1 MRVRLMAGAPITT
14 LRASAPRRI
23 LGVVMLG
30 LLGILLLCVA
40 LLQPFANFGW
50 QAFLAALGAGSLWL
64 AERMWR
70 ATAQPVELTED
81 ALRTGDGEIIAMVG
95 NIASVDR
102 SMFAFKPSNGFML
115 KLKRGAPLR
124 WRPGLWWRAGRY
136 VGVGGVTPGA
146 QARAMADVLSAL
158 LAKRD
163 RD

>member
-1 MRVRLMAGAPITT
+1 
-14 LRASAPRRI
+14 
-23 LGVVMLG
+23 MLG

-40 LLQPFANFGW
+40 LLQPFANIGW
-50 QAFLAALGAGSLWL
+50 QAFLAALGAGALWL

-70 ATAQPVELTED
+70 STAKPVELTED
-81 ALRTGDGEIIAMVG
+81 ALRTGDGEIIAMVD

-115 KLKRGAPLR
+115 KLKKGAPMR

-158 LAKRD
+158 LARHGQD
-163 RD
+163 

>member
-1 MRVRLMAGAPITT
+1 MDGAPIAA
-14 LRASAPRRI
+14 LRASATRRV

-40 LLQPFANFGW
+40 LLQPFANIGW
-50 QAFLAALGAGSLWL
+50 QAFLAALGAGALWL

-70 ATAQPVELTED
+70 ATAKPVELTED
-81 ALRTGDGEIIAMVG
+81 ALRTGDGEIIAMVD

-115 KLKRGAPLR
+115 KLKKGAPMR

-158 LAKRD
+158 LARHGQD
-163 RD
+163 

>member
-1 MRVRLMAGAPITT
+1 MDGALIAT

-40 LLQPFANFGW
+40 LLQPFANIGW
-50 QAFLAALGAGSLWL
+50 QAFLGALGAGALWL

-81 ALRTGDGEIIAMVG
+81 ALRTGNGEIIAMVD

-115 KLKRGAPLR
+115 KLKRGAPMR

-158 LAKRD
+158 LARHGQD
-163 RD
+163 